1 MIVAILR
8 NSYTDM
14 AKHNLI
20 SSYVRLI
27 VAKYVALAF
36 QIQRVVESCS
46 KSPQGISIIE
56 HSATTITNSTLTGA
70 SQKYYLYVLVYFLFR
85 LIKSLK
91 RLKKTYL

>member
-1 MIVAILR
+1 
-8 NSYTDM
+8 M

-27 VAKYVALAF
+27 VAKYVG

-46 KSPQGISIIE
+46 KSPQGISITE
-56 HSATTITNSTLTGA
+56 QSATTITNSTLTGA
-70 SQKYYLYVLVYFLFR
+70 SQKYYLYVLVYFLLR

>member
-27 VAKYVALAF
+27 AAKYVGLAF

-70 SQKYYLYVLVYFLFR
+70 SQKYSWSWFFFCFESSNL
-85 LIKSLK
+85 LK
-91 RLKKTYL
+91 D